1 MSQITPD
8 TKDAKLRKGN
18 NNPKLLTRIISKSE
32 SCYNR
37 LKSEV
42 RKKKMESL
50 LRVQGSISNACSG
63 KLETCVEH
71 VSREKGFS
79 QQN

>member
-18 NNPKLLTRIISKSE
+18 NNPKLLTRIISKFE

-42 RKKKMESL
+42 RKKKWKAYCEFK
-50 LRVQGSISNACSG
+50 VVYQTHAQANW
-63 KLETCVEH
+63 KLA
-71 VSREKGFS
+71 
-79 QQN
+79 

>member
-63 KLETCVEH
+63 QLETCVEH
-71 VSREKGFS
+71 E
-79 QQN
+79 